1 MNAIFI
7 VFKSILHTL
16 GEIKVSYLQ
25 KGGIYMPERNSG
37 PVQRTHSEV
46 DKAKKEF
53 VQELKV
59 GDIVAVRDDFYRVT
73 TISLDKSKFS
83 AFPVK
88 YENGK
93 WDLDYRRNFNFK
105 DFNAS
110 EIQAKVASKEEA
122 ALRTDK
128 NIAEQAK
135 ENQRQ
140 SNIDVSDT
148 KNEEKEIQKNPEK
161 AKEIK
166 KAHAISFSVVSK
178 GSVDGLVTGGN
189 SYETIVTGT
198 TENGVVFH
206 ASVAG
211 GSMSY
216 ASIAAIADGI
226 AKSRDYTNENLDER
240 QAYDDVQDIV
250 NQDPSIETV
259 HIEGGPSITR
269 DDLALEVSKPNGF
282 EFSSD
287 KSDTFDPF
295 GSESLED
302 ILASAKNYR
311 PENPT
316 IPSFVEEQSLVYD
329 DGFEP
334 GDEPWNNPFDD

>member
-1 MNAIFI
+1 
-7 VFKSILHTL
+7 
-16 GEIKVSYLQ
+16 
-25 KGGIYMPERNSG
+25 MPERSLG
-37 PVQRTHSEV
+37 PVQRSHSEV
-46 DKAKKEF
+46 DKSKKEF
-53 VQELKV
+53 IQELKV
-59 GDIVAVRDDFYRVT
+59 GDIVAVKDDFYRISS
-73 TISLDKSKFS
+73 ISLDKSKAS

-93 WDLDYRRNFNFK
+93 WNYDNKRSVK
-105 DFNAS
+105 DFNTN
-110 EIQAKVASKEEA
+110 EIQAKVCSKEEYK
-122 ALRTDK
+122 K
-128 NIAEQAK
+128 NIAEQAH
-135 ENQRQ
+135 ENQRKVDK
-140 SNIDVSDT
+140 DVFDS

-161 AKEIK
+161 AKEKK
-166 KAHAISFSVVSK
+166 KAHAVSFSVVSK

-206 ASVAG
+206 ANVAG
-211 GSMSY
+211 GTMSY

-259 HIEGGPSITR
+259 HIEGGPSIAR

-287 KSDTFDPF
+287 KSDAFDPF

-311 PENPT
+311 PQNPT
-316 IPSFVEEQSLVYD
+316 IPSSVEEQSLDYD